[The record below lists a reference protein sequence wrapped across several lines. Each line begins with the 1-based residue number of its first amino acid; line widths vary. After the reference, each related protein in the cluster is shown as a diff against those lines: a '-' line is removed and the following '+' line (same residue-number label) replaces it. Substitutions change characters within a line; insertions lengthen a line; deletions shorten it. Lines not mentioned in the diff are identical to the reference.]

1 MLGACGRRLSGGYAA
16 GTTCGPVA
24 HRPVR
29 FNAPGSRLH
38 DSHSLR
44 ERGRQRRP
52 VQARARLRGGPV
64 AARFVLE
71 QQVLKK

>member
-38 DSHSLR
+38 AFHSLR
-44 ERGRQRRP
+44 ERGQHATGP
-52 VQARARLRGGPV
+52 EARAS
-64 AARFVLE
+64 AAGRFCRFVLE